1 MIMKQETIRRNLYKV
16 LRKTGVPRDKIVED
30 ATLKEELL
38 VDELD
43 LTCFLFLLET
53 KFEVE
58 IENSELPMLKS
69 VGSTIEFLQK
79 HCA

>member
-1 MIMKQETIRRNLYKV
+1 MKQETIRRDLYKV
-16 LRKTGVPRDKIVED
+16 FRKTGVSREKIVED

-38 VDELD
+38 IDEID

-53 KFEVE
+53 KFQVE
-58 IENSELPMLKS
+58 IEKSELIKLNS
-69 VGSTIEFLQK
+69 VGSTIEYLQK

>member
-1 MIMKQETIRRNLYKV
+1 MKQETIRRNLYKV
-16 LRKTGVPRDKIVED
+16 LRKTGVPRNRIVED

-38 VDELD
+38 LDEVD

-58 IENSELPMLKS
+58 IENSELALLNS
-69 VGSTIEFLQK
+69 VGSTIEYLQK

>member
-1 MIMKQETIRRNLYKV
+1 MPRN
-16 LRKTGVPRDKIVED
+16 KIVED
-30 ATLKEELL
+30 AALTEELL
-38 VDELD
+38 MDEVD

-58 IENSELPMLKS
+58 IENSELSMLNS
-69 VGSTIEFLQK
+69 VGSTIEYLQK

>member
-1 MIMKQETIRRNLYKV
+1 MKQETIRRNLYKV
-16 LRKTGVPRDKIVED
+16 LRKTGVPREKISEE
-30 ATLKEELL
+30 ATLREELL

-58 IENSELPMLKS
+58 IENSELPMLQS

>member
-1 MIMKQETIRRNLYKV
+1 MKQETIRRNLYKV
-16 LRKTGVPRDKIVED
+16 LRKTGVPREKIVED
-30 ATLKEELL
+30 ATLQEELL

-53 KFEVE
+53 KFDLE
-58 IENSELPMLKS
+58 IENSEIPALQS

>member
-1 MIMKQETIRRNLYKV
+1 MKQETIRRDLYKV
-16 LRKTGVPRDKIVED
+16 LRRTGVPREKIVEN

-38 VDELD
+38 MDEID

-53 KFEVE
+53 KFQVE
-58 IENSELPMLKS
+58 INNTELGKLNS
-69 VGSTIEFLQK
+69 VGSTIEYLQK

>member
-1 MIMKQETIRRNLYKV
+1 MKQERIRRNLYKV
-16 LRKTGVPRDKIVED
+16 LRKTGVPRNKIVED
-30 ATLKEELL
+30 AALTEELL
-38 VDELD
+38 MDEVD

-58 IENSELPMLKS
+58 IENSELSMLNS
-69 VGSTIEFLQK
+69 VGSTIEYLQK